1 VPLFRRVH
9 RLRAR
14 VGRYLSSAAGKL
26 VVALGLIGTD
36 GRPTAEGLLGWVL
49 VLSAVLALP
58 SVCRDIFGAG
68 AAPWNSLTVIG
79 GLLIWLSAAWR
90 LARAKTRMW
99 PAALLA
105 AAVPFAPLLALWPA
119 KTSSLWLSER
129 DARLFIFSLVLSLVL
144 GLLAY
149 RIWPKSLHP
158 VTGKWSGLVV
168 VAAATAYVAIFGL
181 KSLVMYSSFHTG
193 GSTPAGFDQALWN
206 GAHWFGSGEPLTH
219 FLSASLCCDSIL
231 SDHAFLIFIPLL
243 PVYAVGLGGPEF
255 LMITQ
260 CAATA
265 LAAVALYLLA
275 RGRLG
280 NVPAALLGL
289 AYLAFFVNQRTSAG
303 DFRTDAFVAPLLL
316 FALYAFTRQRVGLY
330 YGLVILALACK
341 EEVAL
346 VVIALGLYLILF
358 ERSPLNGAATI
369 ALAAVWFALD
379 AMVIM
384 PYAGGLVTR
393 FYAYYRDFGST
404 PIDMVST
411 LLFQPAQLA
420 LRLSDPGRVKYL
432 VSLLVP
438 LGFAPLLGPS
448 ALLIALPRLALN
460 LLSGWDGHYSL
471 VFWYEFSVTP
481 FLFVAAVYGLE
492 RLGKW
497 GGQRRVAV
505 VGAGAVYILSGCLL
519 SAQFWG
525 PHPLREISKLEITDH
540 HRLAQMVFDLIPPD
554 ASVAAQSNLSA
565 HLAHRKQL
573 SILPEVHDA
582 DYILFDVFNPNRG
595 PQPDTYEETL
605 RRVFDNPDYG
615 LIFYRNGYLLFQR
628 GADYD
633 QNLPALALVSD
644 PHIQYPMRVMLNDS
658 VAFLGFDLS
667 QEVATPGEQVYLT
680 TYWQSLKPAPNPY
693 LVFTAYPGSWSF
705 TDAVHGLFPVA
716 EWPPGEVIKDERAIV
731 LPVLPDGEG
740 YEVALGLWYDQ
751 SGPELES
758 PDQLLGCDVI
768 RIVTFDA
775 ESGRYS
781 FGVDVDSTRTL
792 KMSCP

>member
-1 VPLFRRVH
+1 MK
-9 RLRAR
+9 AS

-26 VVALGLIGTD
+26 VAALGLVGGD
-36 GRPTAEGLLGWVL
+36 GRPAAEGLLGWVL
-49 VLSAVLALP
+49 ILSATLVLPPACL
-58 SVCRDIFGAG
+58 DIFGPGG
-68 AAPWNSLTVIG
+68 AAWNGPLVVS
-79 GLLIWLSAAWR
+79 GLLIWLLAAWR
-90 LARAKTRMW
+90 LTKTNARMW

-105 AAVPFAPLLALWPA
+105 AAVPFTPLLALWPA
-119 KTSSLWLSER
+119 KTSPLWLSER
-129 DARLFIFSLVLSLVL
+129 DSRLFIFSLVISLAL

-149 RIWPKSLHP
+149 RVWPKRLHP
-158 VTGKWSGLVV
+158 ATGKWSGLTVA
-168 VAAATAYVAIFGL
+168 AAATAYVAIFSL
-181 KSLVMYSSFHTG
+181 KSLVMYASFHTG

-206 GAHWFGSGEPLTH
+206 GAHWFGSGEPLTQ

-243 PVYAVGLGGPEF
+243 PVYAIGLGGPEF

-260 CAATA
+260 CVATA
-265 LAAVALYLLA
+265 LAAVAFYLLA
-275 RGRLG
+275 RDRLG
-280 NVPAALLGL
+280 GVPAALFGL

-316 FALYAFTRQRVGLY
+316 FALYAFTRRRMGLY
-330 YGLVILALACK
+330 WGLVVLALACK

-346 VVIALGLYLILF
+346 VVVALGLYLILF
-358 ERSPLNGAATI
+358 ERAPLSGAATV

-404 PIDMVST
+404 PIEMAST

-420 LRLSDPGRVKYL
+420 LRLSDPARVKYL

-438 LGFAPLLGPS
+438 LGFLPLLGPS

-497 GGQRRVAV
+497 GGQRCVAI

-525 PHPLREISKLEITDH
+525 PNPLREIAELKITDH
-540 HRLAQMVFDLIPPD
+540 HRLAQAAFDLIPPD

-573 SILPEVHDA
+573 SILPEVYDA

-605 RRVFDNPDYG
+605 RWALNNPDYG

-628 GADYD
+628 GANPDP
-633 QNLPALALVSD
+633 NVPALALVSD
-644 PHIQYPMRVMLNDS
+644 PHIQNPMQVVLNDTI
-658 VAFLGFDLS
+658 AFLGFDLS
-667 QEVATPGEQVYLT
+667 QEVVTPGEQVYLT
-680 TYWQSLKPAPNPY
+680 TYWQTLKPVSNPY

-716 EWPPGEVIKDERAIV
+716 EWLPGKVIKDEQAIV

-740 YEVALGLWYDQ
+740 YEIALGLWYDQ
-751 SGPELES
+751 GEPGLKN
-758 PDQLLGCDVI
+758 PNQLLGCDVI
-768 RIVTFDA
+768 RIATFDA
-775 ESGRYS
+775 ESGRYYLRLNA
-781 FGVDVDSTRTL
+781 GSTRTVEI
-792 KMSCP
+792 SCP